1 MRNLVRELE
10 SVNRLLNIVGKN
22 IHGKSVDWHTDRKI
36 VRIILAIEV
45 GSRKP
50 HLHRSAQEIQNK
62 SS

>member
-1 MRNLVRELE
+1 MRNFVRELE
-10 SVNRLLNIVGKN
+10 SVNRLLNTVWKG

-36 VRIILAIEV
+36 VLIISEV

-62 SS
+62 IS